1 MIKKNKNNKTNKAIT
16 NIEIFHHNHHL
27 ARKNFTKKES
37 KKIIMENTPSCCG
50 WLIENLKKK
59 LFKVIVKVTFY
70 DATNINIFENQKR
83 M

>member
-27 ARKNFTKKES
+27 ARKNFTTKKES

-50 WLIENLKKK
+50 
-59 LFKVIVKVTFY
+59 
-70 DATNINIFENQKR
+70 
-83 M
+83 